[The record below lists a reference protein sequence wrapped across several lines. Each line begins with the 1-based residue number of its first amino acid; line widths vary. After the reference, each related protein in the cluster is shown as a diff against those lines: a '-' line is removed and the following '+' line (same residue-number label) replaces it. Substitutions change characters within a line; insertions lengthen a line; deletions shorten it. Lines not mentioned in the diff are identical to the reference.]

1 MQRKKKII
9 AGLVVG
15 LIFTGII
22 FIKGEVF
29 VDAAAK
35 EKKAMGEKPRV
46 EMTTSLGKI
55 ELELY
60 PDKAPVTVTN
70 FLHYVDAHFYDGTIF
85 HRVIANFM
93 IQGGGF
99 THGMKE
105 KDTEKEIKNEAGNG
119 LSNKRGTIAM
129 ARTQVI
135 DSATSQFFINVVDND
150 FLNHQNN
157 SPAGFGYCV
166 FGKVIHGMDV
176 VDKIKAVH
184 TKTAG
189 FYENVPAEDVVIVSM
204 KRIEGK

>member
-1 MQRKKKII
+1 MQFKGKNFYLFLVLGFII
-9 AGLVVG
+9 
-15 LIFTGII
+15 TGII
-22 FIKGEVF
+22 FSKGEIT
-29 VDAAAK
+29 VDAASK
-35 EKKAMGEKPRV
+35 EKKAVGENPRI
-46 EMTTSLGKI
+46 EMTTSLGNI
-55 ELELY
+55 ELEL
-60 PDKAPVTVTN
+60 DSQKAPITVAN
-70 FLHYVDAHFYDGTIF
+70 FLHYVDRHFYDGTIF

-105 KDTEKEIKNEAGNG
+105 KATEKEIKNEAGNG

-150 FLNHQNN
+150 FLNHQDN
-157 SPAGFGYCV
+157 SASGFGYCV
-166 FGKVIHGMDV
+166 FGKVVHGMDV

-189 FYENVPAEDVVIVSM
+189 FNENVPVEDVVIVSI
-204 KRIEGK
+204 KRVEK